1 MRAFLGKKSV
11 VGGTARLAARAI
23 SLLMVVIGWVSNGH
37 AAWKRYANLIVAD
50 DQCATAPVKQGVQVT
65 YLGTNGYL
73 LESREATL
81 LIDPY
86 FSRIGLG
93 RVALNLPIAPDA
105 DLVRRYL
112 PSREIDAVLVTHGHF
127 DHLLDATAVVRL
139 TKAKLI
145 ASATSVRLATATG
158 VPGERCVPVTAGSIV
173 RLRGATV
180 KVLAAGHDR
189 LLGCVPFDGPPRRL
203 PPRRAA
209 DWVCGEPLAFLIEM
223 GGRHIYLESGGR
235 PDQAPRPALG
245 RIDLAILGVA
255 LPDSRK
261 RFAQN
266 LKWLRPRF
274 VLPSHQDN
282 FFLPLSRGFV
292 FGPLT
297 DFPAVLRTFRA
308 SSVGSS
314 LILLDYFR
322 PWTLP

>member
-1 MRAFLGKKSV
+1 MRALVGKRSV
-11 VGGTARLAARAI
+11 VAGKARLATRAI
-23 SLLMVVIGWVSNGH
+23 SLLLVLAGWVSNGH
-37 AAWKRYANLIVAD
+37 AGWKRYSNLIVAD
-50 DQCATAPVKQGVQVT
+50 RHRSAVPPKQGVRVT

-93 RVALNLPIAPDA
+93 RVALNLPIAA
-105 DLVRRYL
+105 DSDLIRRHL
-112 PSREIDAVLVTHGHF
+112 PSREIGAVLVTHGHL
-127 DHLLDATAVVRL
+127 DHLLDATEVVRL
-139 TKAKLI
+139 TEAKLI
-145 ASATSVRLATATG
+145 ASATSVRLATSTG
-158 VPGERCVPVTAGSIV
+158 VPGEKCVPVTAGSIV
-173 RLRGATV
+173 RLRGAAV
-180 KVLAAGHDR
+180 RVLAARHDR
-189 LLGCVPFDGPPRRL
+189 LLGGVPFDGPPRRL

-223 GGRHIYLESGGR
+223 GGRRIYLESGGR
-235 PDQAPRPALG
+235 PDHAPRPSLG

-255 LPDSRK
+255 LSDSRS

-266 LKWLRPRF
+266 LEWLRPRF

-297 DFPAVLRTFRA
+297 DFPALLRTFRA
-308 SSVGSS
+308 SSAGSS
-314 LILLDYFR
+314 LILLEYFR